1 MQIVAAKRRPFVPLS
16 GRRAQIY
23 KLDPV
28 RRRNI
33 RDEAQHGVAGEE
45 EKANE
50 KGERDARRW
59 IAVAEKTARGGRK
72 YESKRRGSSVEKS
85 GRTPYRR
92 SVRTWRFLSR
102 LAALSDRL
110 FPSFD
115 SSPTSARLSL
125 FRFAF
130 PRAFRGG
137 LGRRVEGTRL
147 LSATLHL
154 ILRAL
159 HRRWHFYA
167 PAMTS
172 ARNARRHPVTSARRK
187 LTVLC
192 NPIRSFGV
200 RYYTPLRRREEKR
213 REEARFVWRSV
224 CATFV
229 VGNGGGGWLGG
240 ERAPYRSR
248 RAPNDRSV
256 ENRDSWLP
264 RSGHTYPYAFSFSF
278 LPTRFNRRYR
288 AGFLEFSGSRFFHLR
303 HAVLWLRD
311 CSRCSFFAL
320 RSVSGY
326 GGVRSLIASADL
338 PFQFEAILWGTSF
351 RIRNFPDFIGIA
363 E

>member
-72 YESKRRGSSVEKS
+72 YESKRRGSNVEKS

-213 REEARFVWRSV
+213 REEKRRGAFRVTLCVRHIR
-224 CATFV
+224 CGKRRRRL
-229 VGNGGGGWLGG
+229 VG
-240 ERAPYRSR
+240 R
-248 RAPNDRSV
+248 RA
-256 ENRDSWLP
+256 
-264 RSGHTYPYAFSFSF
+264 
-278 LPTRFNRRYR
+278 R
-288 AGFLEFSGSRFFHLR
+288 AVPLT
-303 HAVLWLRD
+303 
-311 CSRCSFFAL
+311 
-320 RSVSGY
+320 
-326 GGVRSLIASADL
+326 
-338 PFQFEAILWGTSF
+338 TS
-351 RIRNFPDFIGIA
+351 P
-363 E
+363 